1 MQLNDVAII
10 GHTGFIGSN
19 MAKMVQA
26 DKFSS
31 SNIHKIKE
39 KEYETIYCCAP
50 GATKWMINK
59 APEKDFQNIESLS
72 HIIEK
77 TNCKRFVLFSTI
89 DVMTFKQKLSYGGNR
104 LFFEKRIQEI
114 YPKVSIIRLPGL
126 FGPGLKKNSIFDLQK
141 QRHDFINLNSAFQ
154 WLHVHRGIEYSLN
167 SSSGLHELYTEPVE
181 TLDIVKKYFPESL
194 EKCKLKNRFEYKI
207 MPQSGYFQTREEV
220 MKDLGDYLDL

>member
-89 DVMTFKQKLSYGGNR
+89 DVMTFKQKLSYA
-104 LFFEKRIQEI
+104 K
-114 YPKVSIIRLPGL
+114 PKMRP
-126 FGPGLKKNSIFDLQK
+126 
-141 QRHDFINLNSAFQ
+141 
-154 WLHVHRGIEYSLN
+154 Y
-167 SSSGLHELYTEPVE
+167 
-181 TLDIVKKYFPESL
+181 
-194 EKCKLKNRFEYKI
+194 
-207 MPQSGYFQTREEV
+207 
-220 MKDLGDYLDL
+220 